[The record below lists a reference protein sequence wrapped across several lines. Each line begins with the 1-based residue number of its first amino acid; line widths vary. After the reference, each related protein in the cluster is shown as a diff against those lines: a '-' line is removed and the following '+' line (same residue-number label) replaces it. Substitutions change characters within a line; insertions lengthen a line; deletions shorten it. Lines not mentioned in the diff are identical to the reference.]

1 MTKTEIAQSRVP
13 KQLVKST
20 DAIFARLGMTRS
32 QAIRLFLV
40 AVENHGGMPF
50 ELKVNKEKENG
61 IS

>member
-1 MTKTEIAQSRVP
+1 MTKTAIAQSRVP

-20 DAIFARLGMTRS
+20 DAIFARLGMNRS

-50 ELKVNKEKENG
+50 ELKVKEKENG
-61 IS
+61 